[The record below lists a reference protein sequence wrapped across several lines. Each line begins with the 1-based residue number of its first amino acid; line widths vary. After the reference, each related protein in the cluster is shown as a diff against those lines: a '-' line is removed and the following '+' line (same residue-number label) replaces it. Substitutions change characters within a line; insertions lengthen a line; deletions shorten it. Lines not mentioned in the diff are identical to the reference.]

1 MTTNPPGNDSGTPIH
16 DRTAAADGHEIH
28 PGVTVPA
35 WADTTPLE
43 DGRDADLLGLGAD
56 STQSAVPAS
65 EQLPATPSAAG
76 LSGAG
81 APGSATGSIAD
92 HDELRGST
100 GTSGGSSS
108 GGSSAG
114 GSSSGGSDAKAD
126 AKAKADAAKGAAQ
139 DVAGDAKEKA
149 ANVAGTAKEQ
159 AANVASEATD
169 HAKQLYGQAS
179 ESLKEQAGV
188 QQERAASGL
197 KSLGE
202 QLGRMAEND
211 EEQGI
216 ASRVVRDLSG
226 RASSAAGF
234 LENRDPG
241 SLLDEVKSFAAKR
254 PGAFIALAAGAG
266 ILAGRL
272 TKAITTEVKHEKE
285 AEAHA
290 DTTATHGTTA
300 PHDTTAT
307 HGVTTPVPPAPASTG
322 INGAPGTAGGTW
334 TGSGA

>member
-43 DGRDADLLGLGAD
+43 DGRDADLLGLGDDSTVTNGTLAD
-56 STQSAVPAS
+56 SD
-65 EQLPATPSAAG
+65 L
-76 LSGAG
+76 LS
-81 APGSATGSIAD
+81 
-92 HDELRGST
+92 GST
-100 GTSGGSSS
+100 GTTGTTTGSSS
-108 GGSSAG
+108 
-114 GSSSGGSDAKAD
+114 SSSDSSSSGSDAKAD

-179 ESLKEQAGV
+179 ESLKQQAGE
-188 QQERAASGL
+188 QQQRAASGL

-211 EEQGI
+211 QEQGV

-226 RASSAAGF
+226 RATSAAGF

-254 PGAFIALAAGAG
+254 PGAFIAMAAGAG

-285 AEAHA
+285 AEAHTSGTGSA
-290 DTTATHGTTA
+290 AGTGTSATPPIPTT
-300 PHDTTAT
+300 
-307 HGVTTPVPPAPASTG
+307 TTPGTTG
-322 INGAPGTAGGTW
+322 INGAAGTAGGTW
-334 TGSGA
+334 TGTGA

>member
-43 DGRDADLLGLGAD
+43 DGRDADLLGLGDD
-56 STQSAVPAS
+56 SPSAAVPAS

-76 LSGAG
+76 LGGAG
-81 APGSATGSIAD
+81 APGA
-92 HDELRGST
+92 
-100 GTSGGSSS
+100 
-108 GGSSAG
+108 

-179 ESLKEQAGV
+179 ENLKQQAGE
-188 QQERAASGL
+188 QQQRAASGL

-211 EEQGI
+211 EEQGV

-226 RASSAAGF
+226 RATSAAGF

-285 AEAHA
+285 A
-290 DTTATHGTTA
+290 DATGTGTTGTG
-300 PHDTTAT
+300 TTHT
-307 HGVTTPVPPAPASTG
+307 
-322 INGAPGTAGGTW
+322 PGTTGTGT
-334 TGSGA
+334 TGTGTGV

>member
-43 DGRDADLLGLGAD
+43 DGRDADLLGLGDDSTVTNGTLAD
-56 STQSAVPAS
+56 SD
-65 EQLPATPSAAG
+65 L
-76 LSGAG
+76 LS
-81 APGSATGSIAD
+81 
-92 HDELRGST
+92 GST
-100 GTSGGSSS
+100 GTTGTTTGSSS
-108 GGSSAG
+108 
-114 GSSSGGSDAKAD
+114 SSSDSSGSDAKAD

-179 ESLKEQAGV
+179 ESLKQQAGE
-188 QQERAASGL
+188 QQQRAASGL

-211 EEQGI
+211 QEQGV

-226 RASSAAGF
+226 RATSAAGF

-254 PGAFIALAAGAG
+254 PGAFIAMAAGAG

-285 AEAHA
+285 AEAHTSGTGSA
-290 DTTATHGTTA
+290 AGTGIPATPPTPTT
-300 PHDTTAT
+300 
-307 HGVTTPVPPAPASTG
+307 TTPGTTG
-322 INGAPGTAGGTW
+322 INGAPGAAGGTW
-334 TGSGA
+334 TGTGA

>member
-16 DRTAAADGHEIH
+16 DRTAAAEGHEIH

-43 DGRDADLLGLGAD
+43 DGRDADLLGLGDDSTATNGTLAD
-56 STQSAVPAS
+56 SD
-65 EQLPATPSAAG
+65 L
-76 LSGAG
+76 LSG
-81 APGSATGSIAD
+81 STST
-92 HDELRGST
+92 T
-100 GTSGGSSS
+100 GTTTGSSS
-108 GGSSAG
+108 
-114 GSSSGGSDAKAD
+114 SSSGSDAKAD

-179 ESLKEQAGV
+179 ESLKQQAGE
-188 QQERAASGL
+188 QQKRAASGL

-211 EEQGI
+211 EEQGV

-254 PGAFIALAAGAG
+254 PGAFIAMAAGAG

-285 AEAHA
+285 AEAHTSGTGSA
-290 DTTATHGTTA
+290 AGTGTSATPPIPTT
-300 PHDTTAT
+300 
-307 HGVTTPVPPAPASTG
+307 TTPGTTG
-322 INGAPGTAGGTW
+322 INGAAGTAGGTW
-334 TGSGA
+334 TGTGA